1 MITLR
6 TPQLTLGVS
15 SHGAEPRSLR
25 DAHGRELLWQ
35 AGDPWNRS
43 ACLLFPAICRHTDDV
58 IRTGQ
63 PPTVTPPADSP
74 AAAPATVP
82 AAKTGSRV
90 TGTWPMPKH
99 GLARDLGFTVL
110 EQEETR
116 AVLELVSSPATLSA
130 YPWDFTLRVEYAL
143 EDATATLRFTVTNTT
158 TDDHGAGTTMPYA
171 LGWHPAFA
179 WPLPGAAGDSATAG
193 PEDESLPSSA
203 TVTAPPTAQDP
214 IAQDAPVHVVE
225 FESPT
230 PQVFHR
236 LTDDLLL
243 PQPHSTV
250 DELGAA
256 GSLVPLR
263 RSHFD
268 ENAVLF
274 PDVADTAIVYRRLD
288 GDGPRLRIAW
298 EGFDT
303 LTLWS
308 APGGDFACLEP
319 WAGRPQETGSTTPDA
334 QRADLRHLEVGA
346 SRTHV
351 CRVTVAPGD

>member
-1 MITLR
+1 
-6 TPQLTLGVS
+6 
-15 SHGAEPRSLR
+15 
-25 DAHGRELLWQ
+25 LWQ

-43 ACLLFPAICRHTDDV
+43 ACLLFPAICRHTGDV
-58 IRTGQ
+58 IR
-63 PPTVTPPADSP
+63 AEE
-74 AAAPATVP
+74 A
-82 AAKTGSRV
+82 TGSA
-90 TGTWPMPKH
+90 GTWPMPKH

-116 AVLELVSSPATLSA
+116 AVLELVSSPATLAA

-158 TDDHGAGTTMPYA
+158 TGDHGAGTTMPYA

-179 WPLPGAAGDSATAG
+179 WPLPGTADDAVTAG
-193 PEDESLPSSA
+193 SEDDSPPP
-203 TVTAPPTAQDP
+203 TAGVAAHPTAQDST
-214 IAQDAPVHVVE
+214 AQDAPVHVVE

-230 PQVFHR
+230 PQAFHR
-236 LTDDLLL
+236 LADDLLV
-243 PQPHSTV
+243 PQQRSTV

-263 RSHFD
+263 RSHF
-268 ENAVLF
+268 EESAVLF

-288 GDGPRLRIAW
+288 REGPRVRIAW
-298 EGFDT
+298 ERFDT

-308 APGGDFACLEP
+308 APGGDFVCLEP
-319 WAGRPQETGSTTPDA
+319 WAGRPQESGSTTPDA
-334 QRADLRHLEVGA
+334 QRADLQHLEAGA

-351 CRVTVAPGD
+351 CRITVAAGS

>member
-1 MITLR
+1 MITLS

-35 AGDPWNRS
+35 AGDPWDRS

-58 IRTGQ
+58 IRAEDATG
-63 PPTVTPPADSP
+63 T
-74 AAAPATVP
+74 
-82 AAKTGSRV
+82 TGS
-90 TGTWPMPKH
+90 WPMPKH
-99 GLARDLGFTVL
+99 GLARDLGFTVI
-110 EQEETR
+110 EHDETR
-116 AVLELVSSPATLSA
+116 AVLELVSSPTTLAA

-214 IAQDAPVHVVE
+214 IAQDAPVHMVE

-236 LTDDLLL
+236 LSDDLLL

-288 GDGPRLRIAW
+288 GDGPRIRIAW

-308 APGGDFACLEP
+308 APGGDFVCLEP